1 MASGTID
8 ELFSR
13 TLLEDYDA
21 DTPWRA
27 VHDLQGIGSR
37 EVFARSVEWC
47 ASQDALKRARG
58 ADILAQLGKTVDHP
72 TNNFPDEAFA
82 VFSDLIRKETEAQ
95 PLSSAIHALGHIGN
109 PQAVSLVVA
118 FCAHPDP
125 EIRFALAC
133 ALGNFSD
140 DPVAVDAL
148 VELTRDVDDDV
159 RDWSTF
165 GIGALGKMDTP
176 RIRDAL
182 VDRLHDSFEDVRQ
195 EAIVGLARVKDR
207 RVLPALMLSLEQP
220 TVAEIIVDAASEM
233 LGLQNAVEDWKTKE
247 YAAALRD
254 EFNL

>member
-1 MASGTID
+1 
-8 ELFSR
+8 
-13 TLLEDYDA
+13 
-21 DTPWRA
+21 
-27 VHDLQGIGSR
+27 
-37 EVFARSVEWC
+37 
-47 ASQDALKRARG
+47 
-58 ADILAQLGKTVDHP
+58 
-72 TNNFPDEAFA
+72 
-82 VFSDLIRKETEAQ
+82 
-95 PLSSAIHALGHIGN
+95 LGHIGT

-176 RIRDAL
+176 QIRDAL
-182 VDRLHDSFEDVRQ
+182 VDRLNDWFEDVRQ
-195 EAIVGLARVKDR
+195 EAIVGLARMKDR

-233 LGLQNAVEDWKTKE
+233 
-247 YAAALRD
+247 R
-254 EFNL
+254 